1 MRGGSRYVIAGAT
14 SLCHCEARERRS
26 NLGQVGAV
34 PERGRFGADAP
45 RDDMAVQGCRHRA
58 PAIREAPVSRLIV
71 VSNRVAPIQEG
82 EPTAGGLAAG
92 VLDALKQQG
101 GIWFGW
107 NGEIDGGSQAP
118 GEQSVGPITLVTIG
132 LTRQDYD
139 QFYRG
144 FANNTLWPVLHY
156 QIGLHRFEW
165 NEFAGY
171 RRVNE
176 LFAATLAPRIQPDD
190 LIWAHDYHLLCLAEA
205 LRAAGHNQRMGLF
218 LHTPFPAPAVFMT
231 IPAHAELIRAMCAFD
246 LLGFQTE
253 TDRTAFTDYVLR
265 HTGGSDRGNGVLQ
278 AFDRTIRTGV
288 FPIGVHVDEV
298 RAQAEAPA
306 NRRFATRLR
315 ANLLERLILSVDRL
329 DYSKGLRQRFAAFE
343 RFLHDFAQWRGNVTF
358 MQIAPPSRADI
369 QTYREIRKELEGEAG
384 RINGRFAEVDWTPLR
399 YLNRGFPRNVLMP
412 LYAEAQIGLVTPL
425 RDGMN
430 LVAKEYV
437 AAQDPDDPGVL
448 VLSQFAGAA
457 VELNAALIVNPYD
470 EAGIA
475 TALNTAL
482 DMPVEERRERHA
494 SMIAVMRAHSLERW
508 RDRFEV
514 ELRG

>member
-1 MRGGSRYVIAGAT
+1 
-14 SLCHCEARERRS
+14 L
-26 NLGQVGAV
+26 
-34 PERGRFGADAP
+34 
-45 RDDMAVQGCRHRA
+45 
-58 PAIREAPVSRLIV
+58 SRLVV

-101 GIWFGW
+101 GIWLGW
-107 NGEIDGGSQAP
+107 SGEIGATATTNA
-118 GEQSVGPITLVTIG
+118 ERSVGPITLVTLD
-132 LTRQDYD
+132 LTRRDYD
-139 QFYRG
+139 EFYRG
-144 FANNTLWPVLHY
+144 FANGALWPVLHY
-156 QIGLHRFEW
+156 QIGLSKFEW
-165 NEFAGY
+165 SEFAGY

-176 LFAATLAPRIQPDD
+176 QFAEALARLLQPDD

-205 LRAAGHNQRMGLF
+205 LRDAGITQRIGLF
-218 LHTPFPAPAVFMT
+218 LHTPFPAPGVFMT

-253 TDRTAFTDYVLR
+253 TDRSAFSDYVLR
-265 HTGGSDRGNGVLQ
+265 HAGGTAPGDGMLH
-278 AFDRTIRTGV
+278 AFGRNVKTGV

-298 RAQAEAPA
+298 RAQAQAPA

-329 DYSKGLRQRFAAFE
+329 DYSKGLRQRFTAFE
-343 RFLHDFAQWRGNVTF
+343 RFLEDYAQWRGNVTF
-358 MQIAPPSRADI
+358 MQIAPPSRTDI
-369 QTYREIRKELEGEAG
+369 QTYREIRRELEGEAG
-384 RINGRFAEVDWTPLR
+384 RINGRFAEVDWMPLR

-412 LYAEAQIGLVTPL
+412 LYAEAQVGLVTPL

-457 VELNAALIVNPYD
+457 NELDAALIVNPYD
-470 EAGIA
+470 QSGIA
-475 TALNTAL
+475 AAL
-482 DMPVEERRERHA
+482 DRALGMSRDERQERHA
-494 SMIAVMRAHSLERW
+494 AMLAVMNEHSLEHW
-508 RDRFEV
+508 RDRFEA
-514 ELRG
+514 ELR